1 MFLLFSF
8 LLTTMT
14 IHEFAV
20 LYLEEDLLQ
29 GDLDLDREYGEREQD
44 LRWGKDLDLERVL
57 WDLWED
63 KDLGGDTESL
73 HGELKE
79 EQEGDTS
86 NNE

>member
-1 MFLLFSF
+1 ML
-8 LLTTMT
+8 MYE
-14 IHEFAV
+14 IAA

-57 WDLWED
+57 WDLWEN

>member
-1 MFLLFSF
+1 M
-8 LLTTMT
+8 M

-20 LYLEEDLLQ
+20 PYLEEDLLQ

-57 WDLWED
+57 WDLWEN

-73 HGELKE
+73 HGELNE
-79 EQEGDTS
+79 EQEGETS